1 MDYSYK
7 GRHPPPQL
15 AAMVAQTN
23 QNLDDEWY
31 ADSGA
36 NAHITNELK
45 NLSIQQPFQSGDT
58 VVARNGDNLT
68 IEHIGFPLYTHLYLH
83 ILFILKMCSI
93 ALMLL
98 QTYYSFKV
106 FIMTIPATLYL
117 LHIIFM

>member
-7 GRHPPPQL
+7 GCHPPPQL

-23 QNLDDEWY
+23 QNLDDKWY

-36 NAHITNELK
+36 NAYITNELK

-58 VVARNGDNLT
+58 MAARNGDNLT